1 MKKIL
6 LIILIF
12 KLLVTACANSTKEIE
27 KSENLSKNNENYV
40 SEEEILTNNII
51 EDRKEVV
58 NTDQDMVNYVE
69 NIENDVTTLLNNN
82 DVSKN
87 NENKIKNTF
96 ILLTDFIFYG
106 GEIKGKTFAELVDS
120 AKTKILDIYERIDA
134 KIEEKYPNYKEHL
147 KESAKDAY
155 SNVKQMVIDL
165 KNKIKS
171 EYKDYVGEEAYNET
185 GEAYNEDL
193 ENLKDVYETYKPY
206 VDKAKEKT
214 KEYYEEGKQYLND
227 WYQKYKEGQ

>member
-6 LIILIF
+6 LIILTVT
-12 KLLVTACANSTKEIE
+12 LLVTACANSTKEVE

-51 EDRKEVV
+51 EDRKETV

-206 VDKAKEKT
+206 IDKAKEKT